1 MSEKESIWSEPG
13 KLLNVVQMLLLVVTF
28 TYVFAYLQK
37 DVERIDEK
45 LDIQTSQIQ
54 SLQKHNSLTYV
65 RRDVFD
71 EQYRQI
77 IQRLDNLNEKL
88 DRN

>member
-45 LDIQTSQIQ
+45 LDIQTSQIK